1 MSTFFEGNDI
11 SFIFFDGISSQL
23 LIYRDLFGKRSLIL
37 SYSDQD
43 LMLSSVR
50 LFAGPS
56 FEILPSSLLALPLS
70 DKTPFYFKRC
80 EVTPSMIRFG
90 PKVPSL
96 IFDKELRSLQIKN
109 DIMLLLL

>member
-37 SYSDQD
+37 SYSDLD
-43 LMLSSVR
+43 MMLSSVR
-50 LFAGPS
+50 LYADAS

-70 DKTPFYFKRC
+70 DKTPFYFKIS
-80 EVTPSMIRFG
+80 ELTPSMIRFG
-90 PKVPSL
+90 PNVPSL
-96 IFDKELRSLQIKN
+96 IFDKELRSL
-109 DIMLLLL
+109 